1 MKIFFDTNVLIAA
14 FIVRGTCS
22 ELFDHCLIEHKI
34 YISQWVLDELYEK
47 LVRKFRFPKTKVDQ
61 IVNFIRKN
69 TEMLTYTP
77 LSTPICRDP
86 DDDHVLASAVSGNVD
101 CLISGDEDLLVL
113 KNFHGLPII
122 RPSDFW
128 RFEKEKMGLYGR

>member
-14 FIVRGTCS
+14 FIARGTCS
-22 ELFDHCLIEHKI
+22 ELFDHCLVEHKI
-34 YISQWVLDELYEK
+34 YISRWVLDELYEK
-47 LVRKFRFPKTKVDQ
+47 LVMKFRFPKAKVDQ
-61 IVNFIRKN
+61 IVDFIRKN

-86 DDDHVLASAVSGNVD
+86 DDDHILASAVSGNVD

-113 KNFHGLPII
+113 KNFRGLPII
-122 RPSDFW
+122 GPGDFW
-128 RFEKEKMGLYGR
+128 RFEKEKLKIL

>member
-22 ELFDHCLIEHKI
+22 ELFDHCLVEHRI
-34 YISQWVLDELYEK
+34 YISKWVLDELYEK
-47 LVRKFRFPKTKVDQ
+47 LVKKFRFPKAKVDQ
-61 IVNFIRKN
+61 IVNFICKN

-77 LSTPICRDP
+77 LSTPICRDL

-113 KNFHGLPII
+113 KNFQDLPII
-122 RPSDFW
+122 RPDDFW
-128 RFEKEKMGLYGR
+128 RFEKEKTGL

>member
-22 ELFDHCLIEHKI
+22 ELFNHCLVEHKI

-47 LVRKFRFPKTKVDQ
+47 LVKKFRFPKAKVDQ
-61 IVNFIRKN
+61 IINFIRKN
-69 TEMLTYTP
+69 AEMLTYTP
-77 LSTPICRDP
+77 LSTPVCRDP
-86 DDDHVLASAVSGNVD
+86 DDDQVLASAVSGNVD

-113 KNFHGLPII
+113 KNFQGLPII
-122 RPSDFW
+122 RPGDFW
-128 RFEKEKMGLYGR
+128 RFEKEKTGLYSR

>member
-22 ELFDHCLIEHKI
+22 ELFDHCLVEHKI

-47 LVRKFRFPKTKVDQ
+47 LVRKFCFPKAKVDQ
-61 IVNFIRKN
+61 IVSFICKN
-69 TEMLTYTP
+69 TEMITYTP
-77 LSTPICRDP
+77 LSTPICRDS

-113 KNFHGLPII
+113 KNFQGLPII
-122 RPSDFW
+122 RPGDFW
-128 RFEKEKMGLYGR
+128 RFEKEKTGL

>member
-22 ELFDHCLIEHKI
+22 ELFDHCLVEHRI
-34 YISQWVLDELYEK
+34 YISKWVLDELYEK
-47 LVRKFRFPKTKVDQ
+47 LVKKFRFPKAKVDQ
-61 IVNFIRKN
+61 IINFIRKN
-69 TEMLTYTP
+69 AEMLTYTP
-77 LSTPICRDP
+77 LSKPVCKDA

-113 KNFHGLPII
+113 KNFQGLPII
-122 RPSDFW
+122 RPGDFW
-128 RFEKEKMGLYGR
+128 RFEKEKTGL

>member
-22 ELFDHCLIEHKI
+22 ELFNHCLVEHKI

-61 IVNFIRKN
+61 IVNFICKN
-69 TEMLTYTP
+69 TKMITYTP

-86 DDDHVLASAVSGNVD
+86 DDDQVLASAVSGNVD

-113 KNFHGLPII
+113 KNFQGLPII
-122 RPSDFW
+122 RPGDFW
-128 RFEKEKMGLYGR
+128 RFEKEKTGLYSR

>member
-1 MKIFFDTNVLIAA
+1 MKIFFDTNELIAA

-22 ELFDHCLIEHKI
+22 ELFDHCLLEHKI

-86 DDDHVLASAVSGNVD
+86 DDDYVLASAVSGNVD

-113 KNFHGLPII
+113 KNFQGLPII
-122 RPSDFW
+122 RPGDFW
-128 RFEKEKMGLYGR
+128 RFEKEKIGL